1 MSIVWQLLGEDSLE
15 FYNPCGDA
23 MTITF
28 SVAQNIAKTADIR
41 VIFVCPGKAAA
52 ASKAAAAAR
61 AGSRETTGARALLR
75 SKGFKGK
82 AGELEVVASEEGHLT
97 AVVGLGEAPTLDDA
111 RNSAAS
117 LVREIKRHTS
127 VVCLP
132 PDLSSCEA
140 DISSWAQAFAEG
152 IVLGNYQFD
161 NYKSKPEPSNLRKV
175 TIVAEKQHA
184 TIRRSLAEGARI
196 AEAVCLTRDL
206 VNEPGGTLTPEVL
219 ARRTVKMAQNCGLK
233 AEVWSLADIKRQKLG
248 GLLGVNRG
256 SEKPPRFVKLQW
268 NPPGKPKKSIALV
281 GKGVTFDSGGLSLKP
296 WKAMAHMKNDMAGAA
311 AVIGAMSA
319 LSEVQPKCRVTG
331 YLPLTDNMTGGD
343 ATRVGDVLQIR
354 NKKTVEILNTDAE
367 GRLIL
372 ADALSLASEDKPDA
386 IVDLATL
393 TGACV
398 VALGDS
404 YAGIMGN
411 DDSWIETVED
421 AAKVA
426 GERLWPLPLP
436 EDYRKQLDSPVADL
450 ANIGSGNGGTITAG
464 LFLSEFVADG
474 IPWVHLDIAGP
485 AFADKVSGVDPKGGT
500 GFGVR
505 TLIELV
511 RQF

>member
-1 MSIVWQLLGEDSLE
+1 
-15 FYNPCGDA
+15 

-28 SVAQNIAKTADIR
+28 SVAQNIPKTADVR
-41 VIFVCPGKAAA
+41 VIFVCPGGASSASGA
-52 ASKAAAAAR
+52 ASKAASR
-61 AGSRETTGARALLR
+61 AKTAARALLE
-75 SKGFKGK
+75 SKGFKAK
-82 AGELEVVASEEGHLT
+82 AGEVEIVTDAEGHLT
-97 AVVGLGEAPTLDDA
+97 AVVGLGDSPTLDEA
-111 RNSAAS
+111 RNTAAT
-117 LVREIKRHTS
+117 LARVIKRHSTA
-127 VVCLP
+127 VCLP
-132 PDLSSCEA
+132 PDFSETEDAASA
-140 DISSWAQAFAEG
+140 QSANGKTAGNHPDILSWAQAFAEG
-152 IVLGNYQFD
+152 ITLGSYEFND
-161 NYKSKPEPSNLRKV
+161 YKSKPEPSKLRKITV
-175 TIVAEKQHA
+175 ISPQQRDSV
-184 TIRRSLAEGARI
+184 RDSLKEGARI

-206 VNEPGGTLTPEVL
+206 VNEPGGSLTPEVL
-219 ARRTVKMAQNCGLK
+219 ARRAQKMAQSSGLK
-233 AEVWSLADIKRQKLG
+233 AEVWSLADIKSQKLG

-268 NPPGKPKKSIALV
+268 NPPSKPKKSIALV

-296 WKAMAHMKNDMAGAA
+296 WKSMTHMKNDMAGAA

-319 LSEVQPKCRVTG
+319 LSEIKPKCRVTG

-411 DDSWIETVED
+411 DDSWIETVQG
-421 AAKVA
+421 AAKAA

-485 AFADKVSGVDPKGGT
+485 AFADKVSGVDGKGGT

-511 RQF
+511 RNF

>member
-1 MSIVWQLLGEDSLE
+1 
-15 FYNPCGDA
+15 

-28 SVAQNIAKTADIR
+28 SVAQNIPKTADIR
-41 VIFVCPGKAAA
+41 VVFVCPGGASSASEA
-52 ASKAAAAAR
+52 ASKAAAK
-61 AGSRETTGARALLR
+61 EKTGARALLK
-75 SKGFKGK
+75 SKGFKAK
-82 AGELEVVASEEGHLT
+82 AGEVEIVTDDEGYPT
-97 AVVGLGEAPTLDDA
+97 AVVGLGNSPTLDEA
-111 RNSAAS
+111 RNTAAT
-117 LVREIKRHTS
+117 LARVIKRHSTA
-127 VVCLP
+127 VCLP
-132 PDLSSCEA
+132 PDFSETEDSDAKSAKGKTASNNSASGNNRPDLL
-140 DISSWAQAFAEG
+140 SWAQAFAEG
-152 IVLGNYQFD
+152 IVLGSYEFND
-161 NYKSKPEPSNLRKV
+161 YKSKPEPHKLRKITV
-175 TIVAEKQHA
+175 ISPQQRDS
-184 TIRRSLAEGARI
+184 IRDSLREGTRI
-196 AEAVCLTRDL
+196 GEAVCLTRDL
-206 VNEPGGTLTPEVL
+206 VNEPGGSLTPEVL
-219 ARRTVKMAQNCGLK
+219 ARRAQKMAQSSGLK
-233 AEVWSLADIKRQKLG
+233 AEVWSLADIKSKKLG

-268 NPPGKPKKSIALV
+268 NPLGKPKKSIALV

-296 WKAMAHMKNDMAGAA
+296 WKSMSHMKSDMAGAA

-319 LSEVQPKCRVTG
+319 LSDINPKCRVTG

-411 DDSWIETVED
+411 DDSWIEAVQD
-421 AAKVA
+421 AAKAA

-485 AFADKVSGVDPKGGT
+485 AFADKVSGTDPKGGT

-505 TLIELV
+505 TLIELI
-511 RQF
+511 RNF

>member
-1 MSIVWQLLGEDSLE
+1 
-15 FYNPCGDA
+15 

-28 SVAQNIAKTADIR
+28 SVTQNIPKTADIR
-41 VIFVCPGKAAA
+41 VIFVCPGE
-52 ASKAAAAAR
+52 ASSASEAV
-61 AGSRETTGARALLR
+61 SREMTGARALLK
-75 SKGFKGK
+75 SKGFKAK
-82 AGELEVVASEEGHLT
+82 AGEVEVVPDDEGQLT
-97 AVVGLGEAPTLDDA
+97 AVVGLGDSPTLDET
-111 RNSAAS
+111 RSSAAT
-117 LVREIKRHTS
+117 LARAIKRHAS
-127 VVCLP
+127 AVCIP
-132 PDLSSCEA
+132 PDFSSCET
-140 DISSWAQAFAEG
+140 DILAWAKAFSEG
-152 IVLGNYQFD
+152 VTLGNYEYND
-161 NYKSKPEPSNLRKV
+161 YKSKPDPSKLKKITVVSPQQRDS
-175 TIVAEKQHA
+175 
-184 TIRRSLAEGARI
+184 IRRALREGARI
-196 AEAVCLTRDL
+196 AEAVCLARDL
-206 VNEPGGTLTPEVL
+206 VNEPGGSLTPEVF
-219 ARRTVKMAQNCGLK
+219 ARRTQKVAQDSGLK
-233 AEVWSLADIKRQKLG
+233 AEVWTLADIKRQKLG

-268 NPPGKPKKSIALV
+268 NPPLKPKKTIALV

-296 WKAMAHMKNDMAGAA
+296 WKSMTHMKNDMAGAA

-319 LSEVQPKCRVTG
+319 LTDIAPSCRVIG

-343 ATRVGDVLQIR
+343 AIRAGDILRIR

-372 ADALSLASEDKPDA
+372 ADALSLASEHKPDA

-411 DDSWIETVED
+411 DESLIETVKD
-421 AAKVA
+421 AAKTA

-436 EDYRKQLDSPVADL
+436 EDYHKQLDSPVADL
-450 ANIGSGNGGTITAG
+450 ANIGSGNGGAITAG

-485 AFADKVSGVDPKGGT
+485 AFTEKVSGVETKGGT

-511 RQF
+511 RRF

>member
-1 MSIVWQLLGEDSLE
+1 
-15 FYNPCGDA
+15 

-28 SVAQNIAKTADIR
+28 SVAQNIPKTADVR
-41 VIFVCPGKAAA
+41 VVFVCPGGASSASGTT
-52 ASKAAAAAR
+52 SKAASGAKKA
-61 AGSRETTGARALLR
+61 ARALLE

-82 AGELEVVASEEGHLT
+82 AGEVEIVTDAEGHLT
-97 AVVGLGEAPTLDDA
+97 AVVGLGDSPTLDEA
-111 RNSAAS
+111 RNTAAT
-117 LVREIKRHTS
+117 LARVIKRHSTA
-127 VVCLP
+127 VCLP
-132 PDLSSCEA
+132 PDFSEIA
-140 DISSWAQAFAEG
+140 DTDDNNSGNDRPDLLSWAQAFAEG
-152 IVLGNYQFD
+152 IVLGSYEFND
-161 NYKSKPEPSNLRKV
+161 YKSKPEPSKLRKITV
-175 TIVAEKQHA
+175 ISPQQRDS
-184 TIRRSLAEGARI
+184 IRDSLKEGGRI
-196 AEAVCLTRDL
+196 AEAVCLARDL
-206 VNEPGGTLTPEVL
+206 VNEPGGTLTPEAL
-219 ARRTVKMAQNCGLK
+219 ARRAQKVAQNGGLK
-233 AEVWSLADIKRQKLG
+233 AEVWTLADIKRQKLG

-296 WKAMAHMKNDMAGAA
+296 WKSMTHMKNDMAGAA

-319 LSEVQPKCRVTG
+319 LSDINPKCRVTG

-411 DDSWIETVED
+411 DESWIETVKA
-421 AAKVA
+421 AAKTA

-485 AFADKVSGVDPKGGT
+485 AFAEKVSGVDGKGGT

-511 RQF
+511 RNF

>member
-1 MSIVWQLLGEDSLE
+1 
-15 FYNPCGDA
+15 

-28 SVAQNIAKTADIR
+28 SVAQNIPKTADVR
-41 VIFVCPGKAAA
+41 VIFVCPGGASSASGA
-52 ASKAAAAAR
+52 ASETASR
-61 AGSRETTGARALLR
+61 AKTAARALLE
-75 SKGFKGK
+75 SKGFKAK
-82 AGELEVVASEEGHLT
+82 AGEAEIVTDAEGHLT
-97 AVVGLGEAPTLDDA
+97 AVVGLGDSPTLDEA
-111 RNSAAS
+111 RSTAAT
-117 LVREIKRHTS
+117 LARVIKRHSTA
-127 VVCLP
+127 VCLP
-132 PDLSSCEA
+132 PDFSETGDAAGAQSANGKTAGNRPDLLSWS
-140 DISSWAQAFAEG
+140 QAFAEG
-152 IVLGNYQFD
+152 ITLGSYEFND
-161 NYKSKPEPSNLRKV
+161 YKSKPEPSKLRKITV
-175 TIVAEKQHA
+175 ISPQQRNAV
-184 TIRRSLAEGARI
+184 RDSLKEGARI

-206 VNEPGGTLTPEVL
+206 VNEPGGSLTPEVL
-219 ARRTVKMAQNCGLK
+219 ARRAQKVAQSSGLK

-296 WKAMAHMKNDMAGAA
+296 WKSMSHMKNDMAGAA

-319 LSEVQPKCRVTG
+319 LSEIKPKCRVTG

-411 DDSWIETVED
+411 DDSWIETVQG
-421 AAKVA
+421 AAKAA

-485 AFADKVSGVDPKGGT
+485 AFADKVSGVDGKGGT

-511 RQF
+511 RNF

>member
-1 MSIVWQLLGEDSLE
+1 
-15 FYNPCGDA
+15 

-28 SVAQNIAKTADIR
+28 SVAQNIPKTADVR
-41 VIFVCPGKAAA
+41 VVFVCPGQASSASGA
-52 ASKAAAAAR
+52 ASKAASGAKKA
-61 AGSRETTGARALLR
+61 ARALLE

-82 AGELEVVASEEGHLT
+82 AGEVEIVTDAEGHLT
-97 AVVGLGEAPTLDDA
+97 AVVGLGDSPTLDEA
-111 RNSAAS
+111 RNTAAT
-117 LVREIKRHTS
+117 LARVIKRHSTA
-127 VVCLP
+127 VCLP
-132 PDLSSCEA
+132 PDFSERSDDDSASGDDRPDLL
-140 DISSWAQAFAEG
+140 SWAQAFAEG
-152 IVLGNYQFD
+152 ITLGSYEFND
-161 NYKSKPEPSNLRKV
+161 YKSKPEPSKLRKITV
-175 TIVAEKQHA
+175 ISPQQRDS
-184 TIRRSLAEGARI
+184 IRDALKEGGRI
-196 AEAVCLTRDL
+196 AAAVCLTRDL
-206 VNEPGGTLTPEVL
+206 VNEPGGSLTPEVL
-219 ARRTVKMAQNCGLK
+219 ARRAVKMAQSSGLK

-296 WKAMAHMKNDMAGAA
+296 WKSMTHMKNDMAGAA

-319 LSEVQPKCRVTG
+319 LSDINPKCRVTG

-343 ATRVGDVLQIR
+343 ATRVGDVLKIR

-411 DDSWIETVED
+411 DESWIETVQG
-421 AAKVA
+421 AAKTA

-464 LFLSEFVADG
+464 LFLSEFVTDG

-485 AFADKVSGVDPKGGT
+485 AFADKVSGVDGKGGT

-511 RQF
+511 RNF

>member
-1 MSIVWQLLGEDSLE
+1 
-15 FYNPCGDA
+15 

-28 SVAQNIAKTADIR
+28 SVAQNIPKTADVR
-41 VIFVCPGKAAA
+41 VIFVCPGKTSSVSGD
-52 ASKAAAAAR
+52 ASKAASKTNSQAKTA
-61 AGSRETTGARALLR
+61 ARALLE
-75 SKGFKGK
+75 SKGFKAK
-82 AGELEVVASEEGHLT
+82 AGEVEIVTDAEGHIT
-97 AVVGLGEAPTLDDA
+97 AVVGLGDSPTLDEA
-111 RNSAAS
+111 RNTAAT
-117 LVREIKRHTS
+117 LARVIKRHPS
-127 VVCLP
+127 AVCLP
-132 PDLSSCEA
+132 PDFSEMQDAADANSASGHSASANGRPDLLSWS
-140 DISSWAQAFAEG
+140 QAFAEG
-152 IVLGNYQFD
+152 IVLGSYEFND
-161 NYKSKPEPSNLRKV
+161 YKSKPEPSKLRKITV
-175 TIVAEKQHA
+175 ISPQQRNAV
-184 TIRRSLAEGARI
+184 RDSLKEGARI

-206 VNEPGGTLTPEVL
+206 VNEPGGSLTPEVL
-219 ARRTVKMAQNCGLK
+219 ARRAQKVAQTSGLK

-268 NPPGKPKKSIALV
+268 NPPGKPTKSIALV

-296 WKAMAHMKNDMAGAA
+296 WKSMAHMKNDMAGAA

-319 LSEVQPKCRVTG
+319 LSEIKPKCRVTG

-411 DDSWIETVED
+411 DDSWIEAVQG
-421 AAKVA
+421 AAKSA

-436 EDYRKQLDSPVADL
+436 EDYRKQLDSPVADM

-474 IPWVHLDIAGP
+474 IPWVHLDIAGT
-485 AFADKVSGVDPKGGT
+485 AFSDKVSGVDGKGGT

-511 RQF
+511 RNF

>member
-1 MSIVWQLLGEDSLE
+1 
-15 FYNPCGDA
+15 

-28 SVAQNIAKTADIR
+28 SVAQNIPKTADVR
-41 VIFVCPGKAAA
+41 VIFVCPGKTSSVSGA
-52 ASKAAAAAR
+52 ASKAASKTNSQAKTAAR
-61 AGSRETTGARALLR
+61 VLLE
-75 SKGFKGK
+75 SKGFKAK
-82 AGELEVVASEEGHLT
+82 AGEVEIVTDAEGHLT
-97 AVVGLGEAPTLDDA
+97 AVVGLGDSPTLDEA
-111 RNSAAS
+111 RNTAAT
-117 LVREIKRHTS
+117 LARVIKRHSTA
-127 VVCLP
+127 VCLP
-132 PDLSSCEA
+132 PDFSEMEEAADTNSASGHSASGNGRPDLLSWS
-140 DISSWAQAFAEG
+140 QALAEG
-152 IVLGNYQFD
+152 IVLGSYEFND
-161 NYKSKPEPSNLRKV
+161 YKSKPEPSKLRKITV
-175 TIVAEKQHA
+175 ISPQQRNAV
-184 TIRRSLAEGARI
+184 RDSLKEGARI

-206 VNEPGGTLTPEVL
+206 VNEPGGSLTPEVL
-219 ARRTVKMAQNCGLK
+219 ARRAQKVAQTSGLK

-268 NPPGKPKKSIALV
+268 NPPGKPTKSIALV

-296 WKAMAHMKNDMAGAA
+296 WKSMAHMKNDMAGAA

-319 LSEVQPKCRVTG
+319 LSEIKPKCRVTG

-411 DDSWIETVED
+411 DDSWIEAVQG
-421 AAKVA
+421 AAKSA

-436 EDYRKQLDSPVADL
+436 EDYRKQLDSPVADM

-474 IPWVHLDIAGP
+474 IPWVHLDIAGT
-485 AFADKVSGVDPKGGT
+485 AFSDKVSGVDGKGGT

-511 RQF
+511 RNF

>member
-1 MSIVWQLLGEDSLE
+1 
-15 FYNPCGDA
+15 

-28 SVAQNIAKTADIR
+28 SVAQNIPKTADVR
-41 VIFVCPGKAAA
+41 VVFVCPGKASSASGA
-52 ASKAAAAAR
+52 ASDTASKEKTA
-61 AGSRETTGARALLR
+61 ARALLESR
-75 SKGFKGK
+75 GFKAK
-82 AGELEVVASEEGHLT
+82 AGEVEVVADAEGHLT
-97 AVVGLGEAPTLDDA
+97 AMVGLGDSPTLDEA
-111 RNSAAS
+111 RSTAAT
-117 LVREIKRHTS
+117 LARVIKRHPS
-127 VVCLP
+127 AVCLP
-132 PDLSSCEA
+132 PDFSEMENSNAASVNGHPDLLSWS
-140 DISSWAQAFAEG
+140 QAFAEG
-152 IVLGNYQFD
+152 IVLGSYEFND
-161 NYKSKPEPSNLRKV
+161 YKSKPEPSKLRKITV
-175 TIVAEKQHA
+175 ISPQQRNAV
-184 TIRRSLAEGARI
+184 RDSLKEGARI

-206 VNEPGGTLTPEVL
+206 VNEPGGSLTPEVL
-219 ARRTVKMAQNCGLK
+219 ARRAQKMAQSSGLK

-268 NPPGKPKKSIALV
+268 NPPGKPTKSIALV

-296 WKAMAHMKNDMAGAA
+296 WKSMAHMKNDMAGAA

-319 LSEVQPKCRVTG
+319 LSEIKPKCRVTG

-411 DDSWIETVED
+411 DDSWIETVQG
-421 AAKVA
+421 AAKTA

-436 EDYRKQLDSPVADL
+436 EDYRKQLDSPVADM

-474 IPWVHLDIAGP
+474 IPWVHLDIAGT
-485 AFADKVSGVDPKGGT
+485 AFSDKVSGVDGKGGT

-511 RQF
+511 RNF

>member
-1 MSIVWQLLGEDSLE
+1 
-15 FYNPCGDA
+15 

-28 SVAQNIAKTADIR
+28 SVAQNIPKTADVR
-41 VIFVCPGKAAA
+41 VIFVCPGEASSASGA
-52 ASKAAAAAR
+52 ASKAASGAKKA
-61 AGSRETTGARALLR
+61 ARALLE

-82 AGELEVVASEEGHLT
+82 AGEVEIVTDAEGHLT
-97 AVVGLGEAPTLDDA
+97 AVVGLGDSPTLDEA
-111 RNSAAS
+111 RNTAAT
-117 LVREIKRHTS
+117 LARVIKRHSTA
-127 VVCLP
+127 VCLP
-132 PDLSSCEA
+132 PDFSERSDDDSAAGDDRPDLL
-140 DISSWAQAFAEG
+140 SWAQAFAEG
-152 IVLGNYQFD
+152 ITLGSYEFND
-161 NYKSKPEPSNLRKV
+161 YKSKPEPSKLRKITV
-175 TIVAEKQHA
+175 ISPQQRDS
-184 TIRRSLAEGARI
+184 IRDALKEGGRI

-219 ARRTVKMAQNCGLK
+219 ARRAVKMAQSSGLK

-296 WKAMAHMKNDMAGAA
+296 WKSMTHMKNDMAGAA

-319 LSEVQPKCRVTG
+319 LSDINPKCRVTG

-411 DDSWIETVED
+411 DESWIETVQG
-421 AAKVA
+421 AAKTA

-464 LFLSEFVADG
+464 LFLSEFVTDG

-485 AFADKVSGVDPKGGT
+485 AFADKVSGVDGKGGT

-511 RQF
+511 RNF

>member
-1 MSIVWQLLGEDSLE
+1 
-15 FYNPCGDA
+15 

-28 SVAQNIAKTADIR
+28 SVAQNIPKTADVR
-41 VIFVCPGKAAA
+41 VVFVCPGKASSASGA
-52 ASKAAAAAR
+52 ASDTA
-61 AGSRETTGARALLR
+61 SREKTAARALLESR
-75 SKGFKGK
+75 GFKAK
-82 AGELEVVASEEGHLT
+82 AGEVEVVADAEGHLT
-97 AVVGLGEAPTLDDA
+97 AMVGLGDSPTLDEA
-111 RNSAAS
+111 RSTAAT
-117 LVREIKRHTS
+117 LARVIKRHPS
-127 VVCLP
+127 AVCLP
-132 PDLSSCEA
+132 PDFSEMEDAAGSPDLLSWS
-140 DISSWAQAFAEG
+140 QAFAEG
-152 IVLGNYQFD
+152 IVLGSYEFND
-161 NYKSKPEPSNLRKV
+161 YKSKPEPSKLRKITV
-175 TIVAEKQHA
+175 ISPQQRNAV
-184 TIRRSLAEGARI
+184 RDSLKEGTRI

-206 VNEPGGTLTPEVL
+206 VNEPGGSLTPEVL
-219 ARRTVKMAQNCGLK
+219 ARRAQKMAQSSGLK

-268 NPPGKPKKSIALV
+268 NPPGKPTKSIALV

-296 WKAMAHMKNDMAGAA
+296 WKSMAHMKNDMAGAA

-319 LSEVQPKCRVTG
+319 LSEIKPKCRVTG

-411 DDSWIETVED
+411 DDSWIETVQG
-421 AAKVA
+421 AAKTA

-436 EDYRKQLDSPVADL
+436 EDYRKQLDSPVADM

-474 IPWVHLDIAGP
+474 IPWVHLDIAGTS
-485 AFADKVSGVDPKGGT
+485 FSDKVSGVDGKGGT

-505 TLIELV
+505 TLIELI
-511 RQF
+511 RNF

>member
-1 MSIVWQLLGEDSLE
+1 
-15 FYNPCGDA
+15 

-28 SVAQNIAKTADIR
+28 SVAQNIPKTADIR

-52 ASKAAAAAR
+52 ASKAVATSR
-61 AGSRETTGARALLR
+61 AGSHETTGARALLR

-82 AGELEVVASEEGHLT
+82 AGEVEVVASEEGHLT
-97 AVVGLGEAPTLDDA
+97 AVVGLGDAPTLDEA
-111 RNSAAS
+111 RNSAAT
-117 LVREIKRHTS
+117 LAGAIKRHRS

-132 PDLSSCEA
+132 PDFSSCET
-140 DISSWAQAFAEG
+140 DISAWAQAFAEG
-152 IVLGNYQFD
+152 IVLGSYQFD
-161 NYKSKPEPSNLRKV
+161 SYKSKPEPSKLNKV
-175 TIVAEKQHA
+175 TVISSQQRDS
-184 TIRRSLAEGARI
+184 IRHSLKEGARI
-196 AEAVCLTRDL
+196 AEAVCLARDL

-219 ARRTVKMAQNCGLK
+219 ARRTAKIAQSSNLK
-233 AEVWSLADIKRQKLG
+233 AEVWSLADIKQKKLG

-268 NPPGKPKKSIALV
+268 NPPGGKPKKSIALV

-296 WKAMAHMKNDMAGAA
+296 WKAMTHMKNDMAGAA

-343 ATRVGDVLQIR
+343 ATRVGDVLRIR

-411 DDSWIETVED
+411 DDSFIETVKD
-421 AAKVA
+421 AAQTA

-485 AFADKVSGVDPKGGT
+485 AFAEKASGVDPKGGT

-511 RQF
+511 RRF

>member
-1 MSIVWQLLGEDSLE
+1 
-15 FYNPCGDA
+15 

-28 SVAQNIAKTADIR
+28 SVAQNIPKTADVR
-41 VIFVCPGKAAA
+41 VVFVCPGKASSASGAASDA
-52 ASKAAAAAR
+52 ASKEKTA
-61 AGSRETTGARALLR
+61 ARALLDSR
-75 SKGFKGK
+75 GFKAK
-82 AGELEVVASEEGHLT
+82 AGEVEVVADAEGHLT
-97 AVVGLGEAPTLDDA
+97 AMVGLGDSPTLDEA
-111 RNSAAS
+111 RSTAAT
-117 LVREIKRHTS
+117 LARVIKRHPS
-127 VVCLP
+127 AVCLP
-132 PDLSSCEA
+132 PDFSEMQDNNSASANSRPDLLSWS
-140 DISSWAQAFAEG
+140 QAFAEG
-152 IVLGNYQFD
+152 IVLGSYEFND
-161 NYKSKPEPSNLRKV
+161 YKSKPEPSKLRKITV
-175 TIVAEKQHA
+175 ISPQQRNAV
-184 TIRRSLAEGARI
+184 RDSLKEGARI

-206 VNEPGGTLTPEVL
+206 VNEPGGSLTPEVL
-219 ARRTVKMAQNCGLK
+219 ARRAQKMAQSSGLK

-268 NPPGKPKKSIALV
+268 NPPGKPTKSIALV

-296 WKAMAHMKNDMAGAA
+296 WKSMAHMKNDMAGAA

-319 LSEVQPKCRVTG
+319 LSEIKPKCRVTG

-411 DDSWIETVED
+411 DDSWIEAVQG
-421 AAKVA
+421 AAKSA

-436 EDYRKQLDSPVADL
+436 EDYRKQLDSPVADM

-464 LFLSEFVADG
+464 LFLSEFVEDG
-474 IPWVHLDIAGP
+474 IPWVHLDIAGT
-485 AFADKVSGVDPKGGT
+485 AFSDKVSGVDGKGGT

-511 RQF
+511 RNF

>member
-1 MSIVWQLLGEDSLE
+1 
-15 FYNPCGDA
+15 

-28 SVAQNIAKTADIR
+28 SVAQNIPKTADVR
-41 VIFVCPGKAAA
+41 VVFVCPGKASSASGA
-52 ASKAAAAAR
+52 ASDTA
-61 AGSRETTGARALLR
+61 SREKTAARALLESR
-75 SKGFKGK
+75 GFKAK
-82 AGELEVVASEEGHLT
+82 AGEVEVVADAEGHLT
-97 AVVGLGEAPTLDDA
+97 AMVGLGDSPTLDEA
-111 RNSAAS
+111 RSTAAT
-117 LVREIKRHTS
+117 LARVIKRHSTA
-127 VVCLP
+127 VCLP
-132 PDLSSCEA
+132 PDFSEMQDPSGSNAASAGAQSANGKVAGNRPDLLSWS
-140 DISSWAQAFAEG
+140 QAFAEG
-152 IVLGNYQFD
+152 IVLGSYEFND
-161 NYKSKPEPSNLRKV
+161 YKSKPEPSKLRKITV
-175 TIVAEKQHA
+175 ISPQQRNAV
-184 TIRRSLAEGARI
+184 RDSLKEGTRI

-206 VNEPGGTLTPEVL
+206 VNEPGGSLTPEVL
-219 ARRTVKMAQNCGLK
+219 ARRAQKMAQSSGLK

-268 NPPGKPKKSIALV
+268 NPPGKPTKSIALV

-296 WKAMAHMKNDMAGAA
+296 WKSMAHMKNDMAGAA

-319 LSEVQPKCRVTG
+319 LSEIKPKCRVTG

-411 DDSWIETVED
+411 DDSWIETVQG
-421 AAKVA
+421 AAKTA

-436 EDYRKQLDSPVADL
+436 EDYRKQLDSPVADM

-474 IPWVHLDIAGP
+474 IPWVHLDIAGTS
-485 AFADKVSGVDPKGGT
+485 FSDKVSGVDGKGGT

-505 TLIELV
+505 TLIELI
-511 RQF
+511 RNF